1 MKDALSRLPNQTK
14 LVGVPDQTCDVQLYI
29 LHSQWLHNVYGTY

>member
-14 LVGVPDQTCDVQLYI
+14 LVRVHDQTCDVQLYI
-29 LHSQWLHNVYGTY
+29 LQPELLHNVYGTY